1 MGPRYFLTYQSQTSY
16 TLRLCDTKY
25 QAPIDSIL
33 KRIVETY
40 REEFADMS
48 EDRNV
53 TPSSEAIPIVM
64 GSGSGKIL
72 GLNMNLWR
80 LALVTGVAQFSMS
93 IWGWEFSIFL
103 EINVLLAK
111 WQIGVALSIG
121 MFAMI
126 LGYMASGIMSD
137 FIGRKNTMVISFIP
151 MAIGLIGMW
160 LNPTWPFIALEY
172 ALNQFGWASVLVITA
187 AIPADEIAATGGSNS
202 ARTFTMVLLPAFVVD
217 GLSPIL
223 GGIMLD
229 SGYSASDLH
238 IMAAIGALA
247 ALVAA
252 ALFVR
257 ESLTSDVISKAKRG
271 PIITVRGLG
280 RDFWK
285 FVLGISGFI
294 FFLRSAV
301 PYLGNLTVGEW
312 GISPAFYGYAWSF
325 YSITSAVILY
335 SAGTLADR
343 NVKLALVFALTGN
356 AAIVFVFSLVEGFL
370 FLIILNT
377 LWSFP
382 VALWIGAE
390 NTIVA
395 GSVSEEKKGRAL
407 GTYRYVLSIIGLF
420 AYSFGAYVWEL
431 TGSLKNL
438 YFLVG
443 IECLLFVIILAIVLS
458 TINLKRSEVITSNE
472 NNLISPQQET

>member
-25 QAPIDSIL
+25 QAQIDSIL
-33 KRIVETY
+33 KRTAEKY
-40 REEFADMS
+40 REEFANLSGD
-48 EDRNV
+48 ENV
-53 TPSSEAIPIVM
+53 TSSSETIPVVM
-64 GSGSGKIL
+64 GSRSRKIL

-111 WQIGVALSIG
+111 WQIGLALSIG
-121 MFAMI
+121 TFAMI
-126 LGYMASGIMSD
+126 LGYMASGIISD
-137 FIGRKNTMVISFIP
+137 FIGRKNTMAISFIP

-202 ARTFTMVLLPAFVVD
+202 ARTFTVVLLPAFVVD
-217 GLSPIL
+217 GLSPVL
-223 GGIMLD
+223 GGIMLEA
-229 SGYSASDLH
+229 GYSASYLH
-238 IMAAIGALA
+238 LIAAIGS
-247 ALVAA
+247 LVALIA
-252 ALFVR
+252 TALFVR
-257 ESLTSDVISKAKRG
+257 ESLSKDVISKAKRG
-271 PIITVRGLG
+271 PIITIRGLG
-280 RDFWK
+280 RNFWK

-343 NVKLALVFALTGN
+343 NVKAAQIFALAGN
-356 AAIVFVFSLVEGFL
+356 AVIVLAFSLVEGFL
-370 FLIILNT
+370 FLIVLNA

-395 GSVSEEKKGRAL
+395 GSVPEEKKGRAL
-407 GTYRYVLSIIGLF
+407 GTYRYVLSIIALF
-420 AYSFGAYVWEL
+420 AYSFGAYVWDL
-431 TGSLKNL
+431 GGSLRNL
-438 YFLVG
+438 YFFVG
-443 IECLLFVIILAIVLS
+443 IECLLFTIILAIVLS
-458 TINLKRSEVITSNE
+458 TIDLKRSEVMTTE
-472 NNLISPQQET
+472 EDNLFNS

>member
-1 MGPRYFLTYQSQTSY
+1 VGPRYFLTYQSQTSY

-25 QAPIDSIL
+25 QAQIDSIL
-33 KRIVETY
+33 KRTAEKY
-40 REEFADMS
+40 REEFANLSGD
-48 EDRNV
+48 ENV
-53 TPSSEAIPIVM
+53 TSSSETIPVVM
-64 GSGSGKIL
+64 GSRSRKIL

-111 WQIGVALSIG
+111 WQIGLALSIG
-121 MFAMI
+121 TFAMI
-126 LGYMASGIMSD
+126 LGYMASGIISD
-137 FIGRKNTMVISFIP
+137 FIGRKNTMAISFIP

-202 ARTFTMVLLPAFVVD
+202 ARTFTVVLLPAFVVD
-217 GLSPIL
+217 GLSPVL
-223 GGIMLD
+223 GGIMLEA
-229 SGYSASDLH
+229 GYSASYLH
-238 IMAAIGALA
+238 LIAAIGS
-247 ALVAA
+247 LVALIA
-252 ALFVR
+252 TALFVR
-257 ESLTSDVISKAKRG
+257 ESLSKDVISKAKRG
-271 PIITVRGLG
+271 PIITIRGLG
-280 RDFWK
+280 RNFWK

-343 NVKLALVFALTGN
+343 NVKAAQIFALAGN
-356 AAIVFVFSLVEGFL
+356 AVIVLAFSLVEGFL
-370 FLIILNT
+370 FLIVLNA

-395 GSVSEEKKGRAL
+395 GSVPEEKKGRAL
-407 GTYRYVLSIIGLF
+407 GTYRYVLSIIALF
-420 AYSFGAYVWEL
+420 AYSFGAYVWDL
-431 TGSLKNL
+431 GGSLRNL
-438 YFLVG
+438 YFFVG
-443 IECLLFVIILAIVLS
+443 IECLLFTIILAIVLS
-458 TINLKRSEVITSNE
+458 TTDLKRSEVMTTE
-472 NNLISPQQET
+472 EDNLFNS

>member
-25 QAPIDSIL
+25 QAQIDSIL
-33 KRIVETY
+33 KRTAEKY
-40 REEFADMS
+40 REEFANLSGD
-48 EDRNV
+48 ENV
-53 TPSSEAIPIVM
+53 TSSSETIPVVM
-64 GSGSGKIL
+64 GSRSRKIL

-111 WQIGVALSIG
+111 WQIGLALSIG
-121 MFAMI
+121 TFAMI
-126 LGYMASGIMSD
+126 LGYMASGIISD
-137 FIGRKNTMVISFIP
+137 FIGRKNTMAISFIP

-202 ARTFTMVLLPAFVVD
+202 ARTFTVVLLPAFVVD
-217 GLSPIL
+217 GLSPVL
-223 GGIMLD
+223 GGIMLEA
-229 SGYSASDLH
+229 GYSASYLH
-238 IMAAIGALA
+238 LIAAIGS
-247 ALVAA
+247 LVALIA
-252 ALFVR
+252 TALFVR
-257 ESLTSDVISKAKRG
+257 ESLSKDVISKAKRG
-271 PIITVRGLG
+271 PIITIRGLG
-280 RDFWK
+280 RNFWK

-343 NVKLALVFALTGN
+343 NVKAAQIFALAGN
-356 AAIVFVFSLVEGFL
+356 AVIVLAFSLVEGFL
-370 FLIILNT
+370 FLIVLNA

-395 GSVSEEKKGRAL
+395 GSVPEEKKGRAL
-407 GTYRYVLSIIGLF
+407 GTYRYVLSIIALF
-420 AYSFGAYVWEL
+420 AYSFGAYVWDL
-431 TGSLKNL
+431 GGSLRNL
-438 YFLVG
+438 YFFVG
-443 IECLLFVIILAIVLS
+443 IECLLFTIILAIVLS
-458 TINLKRSEVITSNE
+458 TTDLKRSEVMTTE
-472 NNLISPQQET
+472 EDNLFNS